1 MSETKYISLRSFAD
15 IVGVSNTA
23 ISKAINSGRLI
34 RSVKF
39 GPNGEK
45 LGIDPIAG
53 QEEWELSNPTRASKK
68 TAAEN
73 GPDKPLP
80 SGLPSYAQARA
91 VRESYQAR
99 IAKIIYEEKIGKLVD
114 ASDVKLK
121 AFDTARTVRDFILNI
136 PNRISSELAA
146 ETDPSKVH
154 SMLTRELTASL
165 DELARFLKDGT

>member
-1 MSETKYISLRSFAD
+1 MAERTYISLRAFAE

-23 ISKAINSGRLI
+23 ISKAIESGRLVK
-34 RSVKF
+34 SVKF

-45 LGIDPIAG
+45 LGIDPVAG
-53 QEEWELSNPTRASKK
+53 QEEWELSNPARASKK

-80 SGLPSYAQARA
+80 SGPSFAQARA
-91 VRESYQAR
+91 VRETYQAR

-114 ASDVKLK
+114 ASAVKLK
-121 AFDTARTVRDFILNI
+121 AFETARTVRDFILNI
-136 PNRISSELAA
+136 PNRISAELAA
-146 ETDPSKVH
+146 ETDPVKIH
-154 SMLTRELTASL
+154 ALLTKELNESL